1 MQLAVSME
9 PGASWQVLEMEGG
22 IMMVVLATVGVA
34 AVVVATMAAELEA
47 LVVALVTVA
56 LAAVTVGKVV
66 MAAA

>member
-1 MQLAVSME
+1 MQMAVSME
-9 PGASWQVLEMEGG
+9 PGASRQVLEMEGG
-22 IMMVVLATVGVA
+22 IMMVVLATVG
-34 AVVVATMAAELEA
+34 VATMAAELEA